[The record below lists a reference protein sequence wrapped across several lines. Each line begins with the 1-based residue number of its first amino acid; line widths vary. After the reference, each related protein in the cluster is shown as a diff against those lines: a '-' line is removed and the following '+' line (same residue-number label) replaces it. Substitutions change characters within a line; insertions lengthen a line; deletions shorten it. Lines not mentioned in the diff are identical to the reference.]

1 MSAIDCGSLVMTLG
15 NVCTIIECII
25 SRGIGNERCFQILIC
40 GNLHAN
46 ACDDDRSL
54 IVAQNAACIR
64 EFDAFFIFYS
74 PNCTHRTDGR
84 AELRCTKKCWRAASV
99 IRVDIQTLRIQG
111 THVVISKERETLP
124 SEVPSRRPPE

>member
-15 NVCTIIECII
+15 SVCTIIECII

-64 EFDAFFIFYS
+64 EFDAFFLNSI
-74 PNCTHRTDGR
+74 HRIARTGLMDVRNFGAQKNAGGLPVSYEWIYR
-84 AELRCTKKCWRAASV
+84 PFEF
-99 IRVDIQTLRIQG
+99 RVPTW
-111 THVVISKERETLP
+111 
-124 SEVPSRRPPE
+124 